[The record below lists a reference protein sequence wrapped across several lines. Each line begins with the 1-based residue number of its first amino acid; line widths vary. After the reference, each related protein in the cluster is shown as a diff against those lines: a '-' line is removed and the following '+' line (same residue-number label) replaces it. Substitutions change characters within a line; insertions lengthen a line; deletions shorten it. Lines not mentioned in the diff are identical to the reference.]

1 MKELRIVN
9 VLSEF
14 DARLEAEQ
22 NQLKA
27 LSPQEREKYLDE
39 MMLAVGLQTGEFLNM
54 LLKTQGGKR
63 ILEIGT
69 SVGYSTIWLAEAAR
83 VNGGRVTTVECV
95 AAKQAQ
101 AVENIRRAGLED
113 NVDFQLGN
121 AVELLEN
128 LPGAWDFI
136 LLDLWKELY
145 IPCFDC
151 FYKKLAPGAII
162 VADNITFP
170 PDFRPIMKAYQEY
183 VRAKPDLD
191 SIEIDIGQGL
201 ELTRKEIS

>member
-9 VLSEF
+9 VLSEL
-14 DARLEAEQ
+14 DAHMEAEH
-22 NQLKA
+22 NQFKA
-27 LSPQEREKYLDE
+27 LSPEDRGKHLDE
-39 MMLAVGLQTGEFLNM
+39 MMLAVGSQTGELLNM

-83 VNGGRVTTVECV
+83 VNGGHVTTLECV

-101 AVENIRRAGLED
+101 AVENIRRVGLED
-113 NVDFQLGN
+113 FVDFQLGD
-121 AVELLEN
+121 ALKLLEI
-128 LPGAWDFI
+128 LPGTWDFV
-136 LLDLWKELY
+136 LLDLWKDQY
-145 IPCFDC
+145 IPCFDL
-151 FYKKLAPGAII
+151 FYKKLAPGAIV

-170 PDFRPIMKAYQEY
+170 PDFRTKMNNYQQH
-183 VRAKPDLD
+183 VRTKPDLD
-191 SIEIDIGQGL
+191 SIEINIGQGF